1 MKKWIVRDREAGNV
15 IDWFDTEDEAIA
27 EVERYEERDREE
39 DNFEPDFYEIV
50 FEEPPK
56 WC

>member
-27 EVERYEERDREE
+27 EIEKFEQQDREE
-39 DNFEPDFYEIV
+39 EQYEADFYEV
-50 FEEPPK
+50 VHEEPPK
-56 WC
+56 W